1 MSWLVVRK
9 WCSSLIFISWLF
21 DTVNIGLS
29 LGIKKWEQKSQ
40 EVENLLAFDFLYV
53 VNVSASRVLPLEV
66 QAVFTEDLVEFF

>member
-1 MSWLVVRK
+1 MKRFA
-9 WCSSLIFISWLF
+9 LILMNGGCMLLLF
-21 DTVNIGLS
+21 DTVNIDLG